1 MGNCIGATPAD
12 GDDYTWALR
21 HPGAG
26 ADEAVLGVPA
36 GATVVVVQ
44 AAPGGAVD
52 LRVKP
57 DPLAPQMLELE
68 RRLAELENGLRLV
81 RDRNTHLERLFHLYI
96 NADENG
102 VASGE
107 DLAASVSMETHGATG

>member
-1 MGNCIGATPAD
+1 MPAD

-21 HPGAG
+21 QSGAG
-26 ADEAVLGVPA
+26 ADEAVLGVAA
-36 GATVVVVQ
+36 GATVIVVQ

-57 DPLAPQMLELE
+57 DPLAPQMLEME

-96 NADENG
+96 NAGETG
-102 VASGE
+102 VASAEG
-107 DLAASVSMETHGATG
+107 LADVVSMETLEVTG